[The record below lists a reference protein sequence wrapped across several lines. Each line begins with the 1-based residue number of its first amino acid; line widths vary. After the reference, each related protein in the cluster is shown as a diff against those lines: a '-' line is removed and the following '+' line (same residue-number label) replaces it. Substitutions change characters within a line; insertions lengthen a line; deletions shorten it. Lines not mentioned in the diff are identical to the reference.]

1 MSHLY
6 CLSDIFLL
14 VQLSFSP
21 GVIRC
26 VNPGHMIIAGP
37 TPTSLPR
44 FRFLRRTKPFARP
57 RWRPWLD
64 TDVLVFHRASALS
77 VNGENESESS
87 GNMRNKTYQQWRRTL
102 KNNNG
107 ATSHSHCVSLSD
119 KSVKSAYIGG
129 PKETMARPLQDHSRR
144 LRRRGSPSV
153 RCASREVNFKNLISQ
168 NEERK
173 SQLLSDHFV
182 NAKGPKQGVG
192 TSRQHQQQQH
202 GAVLTTSSCSQRHAA
217 NKKMS
222 NEAEIKDYTSKISRC
237 WRASASG
244 RAPATGV
251 SRNIRMGLDPVKEG
265 AIELGGF
272 LLSQFMEMK
281 PTS

>member
-1 MSHLY
+1 MY

-119 KSVKSAYIGG
+119 KSAKSAYIGG

-168 NEERK
+168 IKKEKVSCCWTISSTRK
-173 SQLLSDHFV
+173 GQNRELGQVGSISSSSTGPFLL
-182 NAKGPKQGVG
+182 P
-192 TSRQHQQQQH
+192 
-202 GAVLTTSSCSQRHAA
+202 AA
-217 NKKMS
+217 
-222 NEAEIKDYTSKISRC
+222 A
-237 WRASASG
+237 ASAMLQ
-244 RAPATGV
+244 
-251 SRNIRMGLDPVKEG
+251 IRK
-265 AIELGGF
+265 
-272 LLSQFMEMK
+272 
-281 PTS
+281 

>member
-1 MSHLY
+1 
-6 CLSDIFLL
+6 
-14 VQLSFSP
+14 
-21 GVIRC
+21 
-26 VNPGHMIIAGP
+26 MIIAGP

-182 NAKGPKQGVG
+182 NAKGPSKLPSSAGSWDAVFGG
-192 TSRQHQQQQH
+192 TETRCRFSEE
-202 GAVLTTSSCSQRHAA
+202 LRHVA
-217 NKKMS
+217 NS
-222 NEAEIKDYTSKISRC
+222 
-237 WRASASG
+237 
-244 RAPATGV
+244 
-251 SRNIRMGLDPVKEG
+251 
-265 AIELGGF
+265 
-272 LLSQFMEMK
+272 MK
-281 PTS
+281 PGSRTTHRKSLVMEGVCVGRSAGDWGQSEYPNGL